1 MCQCASVSAFVSA
14 CVLASFVD
22 SQKWQQFSMAADALW
37 YSASITRPLWP
48 LTAHLSLFNK
58 VQTLV
63 KVFSPL
69 GGWVIEK
76 ECRSC
81 FDKSQQ

>member
-1 MCQCASVSAFVSA
+1 
-14 CVLASFVD
+14 
-22 SQKWQQFSMAADALW
+22 MAAEALW
-37 YSASITRPLWP
+37 YSACITRPPWP

-63 KVFSPL
+63 EVFSPL